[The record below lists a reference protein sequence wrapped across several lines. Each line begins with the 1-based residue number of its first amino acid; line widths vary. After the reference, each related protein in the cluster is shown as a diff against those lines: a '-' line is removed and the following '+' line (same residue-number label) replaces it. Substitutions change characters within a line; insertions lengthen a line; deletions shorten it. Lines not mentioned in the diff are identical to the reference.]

1 MKFPIRDSVLELILS
16 VPVYPCFEGVKFNK
30 SVVAKALVAV
40 FLRNLIP
47 MVLIK
52 FVGEKIR
59 DR

>member
-16 VPVYPCFEGVKFNK
+16 VPVYPRFEGVQFNE

-52 FVGEKIR
+52 FVGE
-59 DR
+59 